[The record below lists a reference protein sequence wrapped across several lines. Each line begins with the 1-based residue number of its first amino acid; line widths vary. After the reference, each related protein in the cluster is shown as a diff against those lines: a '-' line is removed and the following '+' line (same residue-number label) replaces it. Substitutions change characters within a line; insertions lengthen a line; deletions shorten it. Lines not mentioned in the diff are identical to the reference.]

1 MSEDM
6 NMIRFEMLI
15 DEIGNKLHFDWGAE
29 EENDHKYSLLDY
41 FFDSQKMNSYAKMI
55 YDKARNYICYF
66 PESENEAVS
75 LNSQIELFSPAF
87 IRNSRIELFSP
98 VDIKNN
104 IRSKIRAMKTFCKCY
119 DFYKNYEKLYALM
132 FWSFMILTVDDNQK
146 EEALAKISDFLTLLG
161 EREDMKSY
169 FDPKNTPLYIINVIK
184 YLYHYDGYE
193 DTFDG
198 TSTALRVSRLF
209 NKDTDRK
216 IETYFAEKGVTK
228 GVIKK
233 RGDTSATSDTW
244 TCPRCGKIMPKYVGT
259 CGCGEPQPF
268 SF

>member
-1 MSEDM
+1 MRIKADKNMSEDM

-15 DEIGNKLHFDWGAE
+15 DEVGKKLHIDWA
-29 EENDHKYSLLDY
+29 ENDGFDFDMDEGYILLDY
-41 FFDSQKMNSYAKMI
+41 FFDPQKMNSYAKMI
-55 YDKARNYICYF
+55 YDKARNCICYF
-66 PESENEAVS
+66 PKSENETIS
-75 LNSQIELFSPAF
+75 WNSQVELFSPF
-87 IRNSRIELFSP
+87 
-98 VDIKNN
+98 DIKNN

-119 DFYKNYEKLYALM
+119 DFYKNYEKLYALL

-198 TSTALRVSRLF
+198 TSTALRVLRLF

>member
-15 DEIGNKLHFDWGAE
+15 DEVGKKLHCNWGAE
-29 EENDHKYSLLDY
+29 DLNDGEYSLLDY

-55 YDKARNYICYF
+55 YDKARNCICYF
-66 PESENEAVS
+66 PESKMDAFIANS
-75 LNSQIELFSPAF
+75 FIGNSQA
-87 IRNSRIELFSP
+87 ELFSP

-104 IRSKIRAMKTFCKCY
+104 IRSKIRAMKTFCKYY
-119 DFYKNYEKLYALM
+119 DFDYTDYDDNIYSYDKFYALL
-132 FWSFMILTVDDNQK
+132 FWSFMILTVDDSQK

-169 FDPKNTPLYIINVIK
+169 FDPKNTPLYIISVIK
-184 YLYHYDGYE
+184 YLYHDNDYE
-193 DTFDG
+193 ATFDG
-198 TSTALRVSRLF
+198 TSTASRVLIF
-209 NKDTDRK
+209 MNKGTDRK
-216 IETYFAEKGVTK
+216 IEPYFIAKGVT
-228 GVIKK
+228 GGIIKK

-244 TCPRCGKIMPKYVGT
+244 TCPHCGKIMPKYVGT